1 MWSRKQ
7 EQWIPSVWATDSV
20 CGGCN
25 LKVLEGVLRLDVRE
39 EGLIALGE
47 LQDDGW

>member
-1 MWSRKQ
+1 MVEKARTVNSKRMGDRQCLWGLQ
-7 EQWIPSVWATDSV
+7 
-20 CGGCN
+20 
-25 LKVLEGVLRLDVRE
+25 LEGVGGVLWLDVRE